1 MPHASLA
8 SRRNVGG
15 SLELVTFDVDHE
27 TAGGYVMPGQY
38 VEVKTPGAK
47 GYFVLASD
55 PGAPQWQLLIRN
67 AGGAAAEILGAP
79 IGSAFELS
87 KALGKGFP
95 LAAAGRRELVVGV
108 VASALGAARPSL
120 RYRVSGSIA
129 ARTRVLLGVRR
140 PADVPLMDEV
150 DGWRSGGVQ
159 VILCVSSDMD
169 DADVLPGVVRERGY
183 VQTVLERTL
192 TSARIAH
199 DALVVAA
206 GPKAMLEEVRGLT
219 KRFPSLEVVTNA

>member
-1 MPHASLA
+1 MPQASLA

-15 SLELVTFDVDHE
+15 SLELVTFDIDHE
-27 TAGGYVMPGQY
+27 TADGYVMPGQY
-38 VEVKTPGAK
+38 VEVKCPRAK

-67 AGGAAAEILGAP
+67 AGGTAAEILSAP
-79 IGSAFELS
+79 VGTTFEIS

-95 LAAAGRRELVVGV
+95 LADAGRRELVVGV

-120 RYRVSGSIA
+120 RYRMSASIA

-140 PADVPLMDEV
+140 PADVPLIDEV
-150 DGWRSGGVQ
+150 DAWRAGGVQ
-159 VILCVSSDMD
+159 VILCVSSDAED
-169 DADVLPGVVRERGY
+169 TDVLPGVIRERGY
-183 VQTVLERTL
+183 VQTVLERIL
-192 TSARIAH
+192 SGARIAQ

-219 KRFPSLEVVTNA
+219 KSFPALEVITNA